1 MSLKINGFWT
11 TAVPVALAAG
21 LVAGAHSTGV
31 RAQSGQAPA
40 KPATTS
46 PATQPATGAQ
56 LPKFTVTIDLVT
68 NDIVVR
74 DEKGNFVPDLKQ
86 DEFEIFEDGVKQD
99 ISSMTVVTG
108 GKVANLLAPPPPPPP
123 EGIILPPTRPRTDVS
138 GRIFLFFV
146 DDLHLQFH
154 NTGRVRE
161 LFKKIS
167 KELVHDGDMFGI
179 VSSGPSSIAVD
190 MTYDRARLEEAIK
203 KIAGNELKPT
213 DIINGPS
220 GAEGPSEVRYRAHVA
235 FSTVNDVL
243 KNLEGVHNRRKA
255 LIYVSDG
262 YDFNPFQDA
271 RLGLMDP
278 NSPFAQNEFRRN
290 ENQMNSGDGSSAQTD
305 PFTQQQKQSEQ
316 FADAD
321 LARELGDLTRTAN
334 RANVTM
340 YTIDPRGL
348 VGMGDIDEQVD
359 PQQWNE
365 FVRKSQDS
373 LRVIADETGGIAVVN
388 QNDFSKALKRIDA
401 ETSDYYVLGY
411 YSKNPDISKRR
422 RNIEVR
428 VTRTGQKWQIWSRKE
443 YVLKA
448 PPAASN
454 NK

>member
-1 MSLKINGFWT
+1 
-11 TAVPVALAAG
+11 
-21 LVAGAHSTGV
+21 
-31 RAQSGQAPA
+31 
-40 KPATTS
+40 
-46 PATQPATGAQ
+46 
-56 LPKFTVTIDLVT
+56 
-68 NDIVVR
+68 
-74 DEKGNFVPDLKQ
+74 
-86 DEFEIFEDGVKQD
+86 
-99 ISSMTVVTG
+99 
-108 GKVANLLAPPPPPPP
+108 
-123 EGIILPPTRPRTDVS
+123 VS

-154 NTGRVRE
+154 NTGRVRD
-161 LFKKIS
+161 LFKRIS

-190 MTYDRARLEEAIK
+190 MTYDRSRLDEAIK

-235 FSTVNDVL
+235 FSTVYDLLN
-243 KNLEGVHNRRKA
+243 NLDSVHNRRKA

-278 NSPFAQNEFRRN
+278 NSPFAQNEFARTQ
-290 ENQMNSGDGSSAQTD
+290 NQMRSGDDGSGGND
-305 PFTQQQKQSEQ
+305 PLANQQKQNET

-321 LARELGDLTRTAN
+321 LARELGELTRNAN

-373 LRVIADETGGIAVVN
+373 LRVIAEETGGLAVVN

-411 YSKNPDISKRR
+411 YSKNPDPTKRR
-422 RNIEVR
+422 RQIEVK
-428 VTRTGQKWQIWSRKE
+428 VTRKGANAWFRKE
-443 YVLKA
+443 YVLK
-448 PPAASN
+448 PPPKPTSAT
-454 NK
+454 KK

>member
-1 MSLKINGFWT
+1 MGLKMKGFWP
-11 TAVPVALAAG
+11 AGVLVVLATG
-21 LVAGAHSTGV
+21 LLLA
-31 RAQSGQAPA
+31 QAPA
-40 KPATTS
+40 PNAPAAKPQENPTFRL
-46 PATQPATGAQ
+46 Q
-56 LPKFTVTIDLVT
+56 VDLVT

-74 DEKGNFVPDLKQ
+74 DERGNFVSDLKQ
-86 DEFEIFEDGVKQD
+86 GEFEIYEDGVKQD
-99 ISSMTVVTG
+99 IASRTVVTG
-108 GKVANLLAPPPPPPP
+108 GKVNNLLAPPPPPPP
-123 EGIILPPTRPRTDVS
+123 EGIILPPTKPRNDVS

-161 LFKKIS
+161 LFKRIS

-190 MTYDRARLEEAIK
+190 MTYDRSRLDEAIK

-235 FSTVNDVL
+235 FSTVDDVL
-243 KNLEGVHNRRKA
+243 KNLETVHNRRKA
-255 LIYVSDG
+255 LVYVSDG

-278 NSPFAQNEFRRN
+278 NSPFAQNEFQRQQ
-290 ENQMNSGDGSSAQTD
+290 NQAAAQNGSSGSGTTD
-305 PFTQQQKQSEQ
+305 PYTQQQKQSEE

-321 LARELGDLTRTAN
+321 LARELGDLTRNAN

-359 PQQWNE
+359 PTQWND

-373 LRVIADETGGIAVVN
+373 LRVLAEETGGIAVVN

-411 YSKNPDISKRR
+411 YSKNPDIMKRR
-422 RNIEVR
+422 RKIEVR
-428 VTRTGQKWQIWSRKE
+428 VTRTGQKWQVWARKE

-448 PPAASN
+448 PPAVTSN
-454 NK
+454 K

>member
-1 MSLKINGFWT
+1 
-11 TAVPVALAAG
+11 
-21 LVAGAHSTGV
+21 
-31 RAQSGQAPA
+31 
-40 KPATTS
+40 
-46 PATQPATGAQ
+46 
-56 LPKFTVTIDLVT
+56 
-68 NDIVVR
+68 
-74 DEKGNFVPDLKQ
+74 
-86 DEFEIFEDGVKQD
+86 
-99 ISSMTVVTG
+99 
-108 GKVANLLAPPPPPPP
+108 
-123 EGIILPPTRPRTDVS
+123 
-138 GRIFLFFV
+138 
-146 DDLHLQFH
+146 
-154 NTGRVRE
+154 
-161 LFKKIS
+161 
-167 KELVHDGDMFGI
+167 
-179 VSSGPSSIAVD
+179 
-190 MTYDRARLEEAIK
+190 MTYDRSRLDDAIK

-243 KNLEGVHNRRKA
+243 KNLETVHNRRKA
-255 LIYVSDG
+255 LVYVSDG

-278 NSPFAQNEFRRN
+278 NSPFAQNEFARSQ
-290 ENQMNSGDGSSAQTD
+290 NQAAAANGQQTNPGSD
-305 PFTQQQKQSEQ
+305 PFTQQQQQSEE

-373 LRVIADETGGIAVVN
+373 LRVIAEETGGVAVVN
-388 QNDFSKALKRIDA
+388 QNDFGKALKRIDA

-411 YSKNPDISKRR
+411 YSKNPDITKRR

-428 VTRTGQKWQIWSRKE
+428 VTRPGQKWQIWSRKE

-448 PPAASN
+448 PPPATTD
-454 NK
+454 KK

>member
-1 MSLKINGFWT
+1 MGLKMNGFWS
-11 TAVPVALAAG
+11 TALLVVLAAG
-21 LVAGAHSTGV
+21 LS
-31 RAQSGQAPA
+31 AQTPGQAPA
-40 KPATTS
+40 K
-46 PATQPATGAQ
+46 AQ
-56 LPKFTVTIDLVT
+56 DPTFRIQVDLVT

-74 DEKGNFVPDLKQ
+74 DERGNFVSDLKQ
-86 DEFEIFEDGVKQD
+86 GEFEIYEDGIKQD
-99 ISSMTVVTG
+99 ITSMTVVTG
-108 GKVANLLAPPPPPPP
+108 GKVNNLLAPPPPPPP
-123 EGIILPPTRPRTDVS
+123 EGIILPATKPRNDVS

-154 NTGRVRE
+154 NTGRVRD
-161 LFKKIS
+161 LFKRIS

-190 MTYDRARLEEAIK
+190 MTYDRNRLDEAIK

-220 GAEGPSEVRYRAHVA
+220 GADGPSEVRYRAHVA
-235 FSTVNDVL
+235 FSTVSDVL
-243 KNLEGVHNRRKA
+243 NNLESVHNRRKA

-278 NSPFAQNEFRRN
+278 NSPFAQNEFRKS
-290 ENQMNSGDGSSAQTD
+290 ENQAGASDGSNPGSD

-316 FADAD
+316 FSDAD
-321 LARELGDLTRTAN
+321 LARDLGDLTRTAN

-359 PQQWNE
+359 PSQWAE

-373 LRVIADETGGIAVVN
+373 LRVLAEETGGIAVVN

-401 ETSDYYVLGY
+401 ETSDYYVIGY
-411 YSKNPDISKRR
+411 YSKNPDASKRR

-428 VTRTGQKWQIWSRKE
+428 VMRPGQKWQIWSRKE

-448 PPAASN
+448 QPRPAAS
-454 NK
+454 KEK